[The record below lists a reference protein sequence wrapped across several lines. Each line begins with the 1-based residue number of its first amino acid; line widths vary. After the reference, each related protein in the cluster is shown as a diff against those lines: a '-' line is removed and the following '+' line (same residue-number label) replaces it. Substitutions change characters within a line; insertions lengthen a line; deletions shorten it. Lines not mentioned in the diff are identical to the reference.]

1 MQRKLLITGEIVWRR
16 EGAELGKTQAYSAQ
30 TFWDR
35 LRGLFACAPLMQSQ
49 GLVINP
55 CSSIHTFFMGY
66 AIDVVFVDKSNTIV
80 QIASSVVPWRGRFCF
95 RAHYV
100 VELAMGAAVQMN
112 LKQGDTCQC
121 G

>member
-1 MQRKLLITGEIVWRR
+1 MIVREIIWCRDGV
-16 EGAELGKTQAYSAQ
+16 ELGKTQAYYAR

-35 LRGLFACAPLMQSQ
+35 LRGLFAFAPLTQGQ

-55 CSSIHTFFMGY
+55 CSSIHTFFMRY
-66 AIDVVFVDKSNTIV
+66 PIDVVFVDKSNTIV
-80 QIASSVVPWRGRFCF
+80 QVASSVVPWRGRFCL
-95 RAHYV
+95 RACYV
-100 VELAMGAAVQMN
+100 VELAAGAAVQMN